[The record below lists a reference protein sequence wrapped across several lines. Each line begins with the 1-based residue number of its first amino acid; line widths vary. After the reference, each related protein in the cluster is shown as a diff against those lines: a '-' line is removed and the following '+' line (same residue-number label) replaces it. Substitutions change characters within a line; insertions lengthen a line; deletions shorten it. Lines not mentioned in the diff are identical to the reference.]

1 MFYDRR
7 WAHKQEGVE
16 DLMEKAK
23 DVVASGNWISFRS
36 PRDFIELELSIMI
49 LHFSWSL
56 NMLISPDRNE
66 YASEKVNTCT
76 ASVKDNGEELY
87 DEANHKV
94 EEAYNMVRKS
104 GLSEEAKVMYEAAKE
119 RASDVAGEVGAKI
132 GHQ

>member
-49 LHFSWSL
+49 LHFS
-56 NMLISPDRNE
+56 
-66 YASEKVNTCT
+66 
-76 ASVKDNGEELY
+76 
-87 DEANHKV
+87 
-94 EEAYNMVRKS
+94 
-104 GLSEEAKVMYEAAKE
+104 
-119 RASDVAGEVGAKI
+119 
-132 GHQ
+132 

>member
-1 MFYDRR
+1 
-7 WAHKQEGVE
+7 
-16 DLMEKAK
+16 
-23 DVVASGNWISFRS
+23 
-36 PRDFIELELSIMI
+36 
-49 LHFSWSL
+49 
-56 NMLISPDRNE
+56 MLISPDRNE